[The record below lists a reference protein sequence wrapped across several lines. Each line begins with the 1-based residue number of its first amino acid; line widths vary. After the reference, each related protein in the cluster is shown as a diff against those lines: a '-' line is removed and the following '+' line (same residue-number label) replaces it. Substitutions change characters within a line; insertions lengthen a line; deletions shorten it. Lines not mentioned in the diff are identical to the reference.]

1 MAKIKICGIKRQ
13 EDIDSINAA
22 IPDYIGFV
30 FAKSKREVTPEAADA
45 MKKRLSP
52 NIKAIGVFVDA
63 EIGFI
68 SGICEKNIIDVIQ
81 LHGAET
87 PDYITK
93 IKTVTGKPVI
103 KAFSMKN
110 NEEIGKA
117 ENSPADFI
125 LFDTYSP
132 EAAGGTGRTFDWN
145 MVKNIRRSFFLAGG
159 LNIFNIE
166 VAFRELNPFCF
177 DVSGGV
183 ETDGFKDKNKIT
195 DIIKLVRSLK

>member
-13 EDIDSINAA
+13 EDIDFINAA
-22 IPDYIGFV
+22 IPDYVGFV
-30 FAKSKREVTPEAADA
+30 FAKSKREVTPDAADA

-52 NIKAIGVFVDA
+52 NIKAVGVFVDA

-68 SGICEKNIIDVIQ
+68 SGICKKNIIDVIQ
-81 LHGAET
+81 LHGTET
-87 PDYITK
+87 PDYIRT

-103 KAFSMKN
+103 KAFSIKN

-145 MVKNIRRSFFLAGG
+145 MVKNVQRSFFLAGG
-159 LNIFNIE
+159 LNILNIE
-166 VAFRELNPFCF
+166 AAFRELNPFCF